1 MTLRR
6 SESRRRA
13 LRLWFAGQA
22 SVLVGAGAM
31 SWTHSFVPMAL
42 AGSAALMLT
51 VPLVR
56 DIATA
61 GRVRARARDD
71 RR

>member
-1 MTLRR
+1 MKTNR
-6 SESRRRA
+6 SGSRRRA
-13 LRLWFAGQA
+13 LQLWCAGQA
-22 SVLVGAGAM
+22 AIAVGAGAM

-56 DIATA
+56 DIASR
-61 GRVRARARDD
+61 GRTGA
-71 RR
+71 